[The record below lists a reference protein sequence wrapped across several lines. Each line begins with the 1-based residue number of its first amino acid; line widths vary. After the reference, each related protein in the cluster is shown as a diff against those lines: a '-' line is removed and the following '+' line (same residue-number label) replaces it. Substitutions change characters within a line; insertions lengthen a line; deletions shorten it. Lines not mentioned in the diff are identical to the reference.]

1 VRRLVIAGAISAA
14 GVAAGLFTLATAHD
28 DSAFSFAGTSAGG
41 AVALL
46 GAGWALIG
54 CGLAFWVRR
63 PESRFGPLLA
73 AAGFAWFV
81 VEWPNPGIGSAF
93 AFTVGLALFAACAP
107 LAAHAVLAYPG
118 GRLSSHL
125 DRAALGVAYAGAIL
139 VLGVLPAFFFDPQ
152 AQGCSQCPRN
162 LLLVSDRAAL
172 ADDLTRAGIYAGV
185 AWAAVLS
192 ALALFK
198 ALPAASSAR
207 PILAAGAVYLGL
219 VAAMYAVSIDR
230 GFLSPTTVVQRL
242 WLAQAAALAAF
253 ALSVVWA
260 WIRARRARS
269 EVARLVVD
277 LARAPAPGGLEDAL
291 RGIVGD
297 PDLELAYPLADRK
310 RLVDAAGRPVVLAAD
325 RERTSLLRDGRTV
338 AVLAHTPGLLRD
350 EQLVEEVT
358 NAARLALE
366 NERLQAEVRAHLEEL
381 RASRARIVEAGD
393 AERRRLER
401 DLHDGAQQRLVALSL
416 WLRLVRSQR
425 PAEADPS
432 QAARFDEADAE
443 LRAAIGELRELAH
456 GIFPAVL
463 ADEGLAAAV
472 EALAEQARVPLRI
485 DALPEG
491 RLDHAVETTAYTVV
505 AEAARAAT
513 SALAVRAARSGPVL
527 VVEVETVDLTGLDV
541 AGLEDRVGAL
551 DGSLA
556 VERRGNGRVTIRAVL
571 PCAS

>member
-1 VRRLVIAGAISAA
+1 
-14 GVAAGLFTLATAHD
+14 
-28 DSAFSFAGTSAGG
+28 
-41 AVALL
+41 
-46 GAGWALIG
+46 
-54 CGLAFWVRR
+54 
-63 PESRFGPLLA
+63 
-73 AAGFAWFV
+73 
-81 VEWPNPGIGSAF
+81 
-93 AFTVGLALFAACAP
+93 
-107 LAAHAVLAYPG
+107 
-118 GRLSSHL
+118 
-125 DRAALGVAYAGAIL
+125 
-139 VLGVLPAFFFDPQ
+139 
-152 AQGCSQCPRN
+152 
-162 LLLVSDRAAL
+162 
-172 ADDLTRAGIYAGV
+172 
-185 AWAAVLS
+185 
-192 ALALFK
+192 
-198 ALPAASSAR
+198 
-207 PILAAGAVYLGL
+207 
-219 VAAMYAVSIDR
+219 
-230 GFLSPTTVVQRL
+230 VQRL

-291 RGIVGD
+291 RSIVGD
-297 PDLELAYPLADRK
+297 PDLELAYPLADRNVWSM
-310 RLVDAAGRPVVLAAD
+310 RLGDRSCWLRIESEPASCATAARSRSSP
-325 RERTSLLRDGRTV
+325 
-338 AVLAHTPGLLRD
+338 TPRGCWRD